1 MAKKKKA
8 ETWPP
13 RRAYMPHVKLEI
25 TLSRACELLTAETGT
40 EVTPESHWVR
50 AVCEMTRDA
59 QPYSLVRLEAFRR
72 SGTDVRAD
80 AGEEEA

>member
-1 MAKKKKA
+1 MAKKKKV

-13 RRAYMPHVKLEI
+13 RRAYTPHAQLEI

-59 QPYSLVRLEAFRR
+59 QPHALVRLEAFRR
-72 SGTDVRAD
+72 TGADVRAT
-80 AGEEEA
+80 AEEEA